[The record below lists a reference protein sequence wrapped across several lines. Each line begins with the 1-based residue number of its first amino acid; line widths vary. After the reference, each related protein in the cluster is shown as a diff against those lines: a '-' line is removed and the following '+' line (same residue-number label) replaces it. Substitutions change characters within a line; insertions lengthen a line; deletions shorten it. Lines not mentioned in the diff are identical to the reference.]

1 MQNQLRTL
9 ALGILVCLTNI
20 SAAQE
25 ADVAWLSKVNA
36 PPQAV
41 PMPKRAL
48 TPLLPAEV
56 LKSDN
61 AKAAWLKE
69 REALREKWLAF
80 LGPMPKRPENNSLE
94 VLKTENFDWGKR
106 QKVRYENEPDQFIEA
121 YLLIPTPKQAGSK
134 QLGANKPSKSAGL
147 VALHPTTNATIEE
160 IAGVQ
165 GAASQHLGL
174 DLAKEGFVVFCPK
187 NFLWQEAKDLQ
198 TAVKQFHARRPETRG
213 MHKMLYDA
221 QRATDILASLPEVD
235 PQRIGAVGH
244 SLGAKETLYLM
255 AFDKRIRAGVFSEG
269 GIALDSTNW
278 EAPWYL
284 GKAARED
291 SFPFDHHQLIS
302 LIAPR
307 PFLVLAGETGAGAA
321 DGDRSWPCIAA
332 AQPIYRLYGEP
343 VRVGLFNHH
352 QGHAIPAEA
361 HKRLVEWLRVYTA
374 AE

>member
-1 MQNQLRTL
+1 MRKILL
-9 ALGILVCLTNI
+9 ALAWGILLSWQSHAI
-20 SAAQE
+20 AQG
-25 ADVAWLSKVNA
+25 ADVAWLAEVNS
-36 PPQAV
+36 PPLEV
-41 PMPKRAL
+41 PMPKRSLA
-48 TPLLPAEV
+48 PLLPAEV
-56 LKSDN
+56 LKGDN

-69 REALREKWLAF
+69 REAIREKWLAF
-80 LGPMPKRPENNSLE
+80 LGPMPKRPKDNSLE
-94 VLKTENFDWGKR
+94 ILKTEHFDWGKR

-121 YLLIPTPKQAGSK
+121 YLLIPTTKQAGSK
-134 QLGANKPSKSAGL
+134 QLGANKLSKSAGL

-174 DLAKEGFVVFCPK
+174 DLAKEGFVVLCPK
-187 NFLWQEAKDLQ
+187 NFLWHEAKDLQ
-198 TAVKQFHARRPETRG
+198 TAVKQFHARQPQTRG

-255 AFDKRIRAGVFSEG
+255 AFDERIRAGVFSEG

-284 GKAARED
+284 GDAVRQE
-291 SFPFDHHQLIS
+291 SFAFDHHQLIA

-307 PFLVLAGETGAGAA
+307 PFLVLAGETGSGAA

-332 AQPIYRLYGEP
+332 AQPIYRTYGEP
-343 VRVGLFNHH
+343 VRVGLFNHL

-361 HKRLVEWLRVYTA
+361 HKRLVEWLRIYLA

>member
-1 MQNQLRTL
+1 MLLLRWFL
-9 ALGILVCLTNI
+9 ALAMLVGI
-20 SAAQE
+20 SAITTAQG
-25 ADVAWLSKVNA
+25 ADVAWLAEVNT
-36 PPQAV
+36 PPLEV

-48 TPLLPAEV
+48 APLLPAEV
-56 LKSDN
+56 LKGDN
-61 AKAAWLKE
+61 AKAAWLQE
-69 REALREKWLAF
+69 RKAIREKWLAF
-80 LGPMPKRPENNSLE
+80 LGPMPKRPEDNSLE
-94 VLKTENFDWGKR
+94 ILKTEHFDWGKR

-121 YLLIPTPKQAGSK
+121 YLLIPTTKQAGSK
-134 QLGANKPSKSAGL
+134 QLGTNKLSKSAGL

-174 DLAKEGFVVFCPK
+174 DLAKEGFVVLCPK
-187 NFLWQEAKDLQ
+187 NFLWHEAKDLQ
-198 TAVKQFHARRPETRG
+198 TAVKQFHARQPQTRG

-255 AFDKRIRAGVFSEG
+255 AFDERIRAGVFSEG

-284 GKAARED
+284 GDAVRQD
-291 SFPFDHHQLIS
+291 SFAFDHHQLIA

-307 PFLVLAGETGAGAA
+307 PFLVLAGETGSGAA

-332 AQPIYRLYGEP
+332 AQPIYRTYGEP

-361 HKRLVEWLRVYTA
+361 HKRLVEWLRVYLA